1 MDGEDGS
8 ISTRLRDFICCLLLD
23 HRSSIQVCTPGIRTI
38 EKEGTCPTL
47 PIYVFRLYKITTVD
61 VFTSIRVLNFFCD

>member
-23 HRSSIQVCTPGIRTI
+23 HRSSIQVCTPGIHAI
-38 EKEGTCPTL
+38 EKEGTCHML
-47 PIYVFRLYKITTVD
+47 PIYTFRLYKIRTVD
-61 VFTSIRVLNFFCD
+61 AFTNIKVLHFLCG